1 MQEGELRTVGFIGLG
16 AMGRPM
22 AANLAAHLT
31 TKVHNRTTEVAI
43 SHEQEH
49 GTLAAADP
57 TDLGDVDAVITCLP
71 TDVEVAQ
78 FAQRLGPELAPGTLW
93 IDHTSG
99 APAGSARIAERL
111 ADHGVGYLDAPVSGG
126 VAGAQAGTL
135 TTMVGGDVEVVERA
149 RPVLAITCERIVHV
163 GPSGAGMAVKA
174 VSNALLATSLWAAA
188 EGLAALTK
196 AGVSASTALE
206 VINGATS
213 RSFASEVLLPER
225 AVTREFP
232 FTFALSLLA
241 KDVDLAAGVLDDA
254 EVEGQV
260 LTTVQ
265 ALTRAASDQLGPSAD
280 HVELVKLV
288 EEATGVE
295 LR

>member
-1 MQEGELRTVGFIGLG
+1 MTNPNRTVAFIGLG

-22 AANLAAHLT
+22 AANLSAVFT
-31 TKVHNRTTEVAI
+31 TKVYNRTTSVAL

-49 GTLAAADP
+49 GSLAAADLV
-57 TDLGDVDAVITCLP
+57 DLADVDVVCSCLP
-71 TDVEVAQ
+71 TDVEVAEV
-78 FAQRLGPELAPGTLW
+78 AQRLGPRLSDGTVW

-99 APAGSARIAERL
+99 APDGTRSIGEQLAE
-111 ADHGVGYLDAPVSGG
+111 HGVRYLDAPVSGG

-135 TTMVGGDVEVVERA
+135 TTMVGGDEGALEVA
-149 RPVLAITCERIVHV
+149 RPVLEVTCDRIVHV
-163 GPSGAGMAVKA
+163 GPIGAGMAVKA

-196 AGVSASTALE
+196 AGVPASTALQ
-206 VINGATS
+206 VFNGATS
-213 RSFASEVLLPER
+213 RSFATETLLPER

-241 KDVDLAAGVLDDA
+241 KDVDLAGGVLADA
-254 EVEGQV
+254 GFEASVLEVVRER
-260 LTTVQ
+260 
-265 ALTRAASDQLGPSAD
+265 TRAASDELGPGAD
-280 HVELVKLV
+280 HVELVRLV
-288 EEATGVE
+288 ERAAGIE